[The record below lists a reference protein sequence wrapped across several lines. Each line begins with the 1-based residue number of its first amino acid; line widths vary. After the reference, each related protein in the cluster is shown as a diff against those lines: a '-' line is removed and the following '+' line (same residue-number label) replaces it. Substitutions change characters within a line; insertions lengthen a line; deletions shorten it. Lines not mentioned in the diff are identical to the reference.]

1 MIGLF
6 PESKKNEIKKIDYF
20 QDDPAHFLG
29 VFSRQS
35 PEAKELSKY
44 AYASIQGT
52 ML

>member
-1 MIGLF
+1 MKL
-6 PESKKNEIKKIDYF
+6 KKRNSF

-52 ML
+52 VL